1 MASGSKAAG
10 LRQFSKVRSSKRD
23 VVDRCTFHCC
33 CTLLQLCMLQKFEF
47 YPNCRM
53 RKCESVFIK
62 TLRPSW
68 SYISI
73 GPATFCFVKKILFTM
88 CTAAVHFMTFRLAFY
103 WRIEVWIILLIN
115 LAWDYPHNELL
126 VTFLIRNRTYEHFSP
141 HVQFFS
147 TKVLHT
153 RLSVGGVSLL
163 ENWILEGDEQGNF
176 PVNAFVFLFIV
187 FGFIF
192 LEQSYDWMIQ
202 LTCY

>member
-1 MASGSKAAG
+1 MSCCVNCLEASGSKAAG

-68 SYISI
+68 SYISM
-73 GPATFCFVKKILFTM
+73 GPTTFWFVKKILFTM
-88 CTAAVHFMTFRLAFY
+88 CTAAVHLGLQFY
-103 WRIEVWIILLIN
+103 QRIEVWIILLIT

-126 VTFLIRNRTYEHFSP
+126 VTFLVRDRTYEHFFP
-141 HVQFFS
+141 RVQFFS
-147 TKVLHT
+147 T
-153 RLSVGGVSLL
+153 
-163 ENWILEGDEQGNF
+163 
-176 PVNAFVFLFIV
+176 
-187 FGFIF
+187 
-192 LEQSYDWMIQ
+192 
-202 LTCY
+202 